1 MNTHEIC
8 VATRNAGCVCGAPAG
23 SPCDCGPGAVHL
35 ARAARACWS
44 GLISHGDFASVIH
57 DADVFTG
64 LTLVI
69 DPAVQ
74 P

>member
-23 SPCDCGPGAVHL
+23 RDCDCGPGAVHL
-35 ARAARACWS
+35 ARAARARRS
-44 GLISHGDFASVIH
+44 GLISHGDFASVVH

-64 LTLVI
+64 LTLII
-69 DPAVQ
+69 DPAAR